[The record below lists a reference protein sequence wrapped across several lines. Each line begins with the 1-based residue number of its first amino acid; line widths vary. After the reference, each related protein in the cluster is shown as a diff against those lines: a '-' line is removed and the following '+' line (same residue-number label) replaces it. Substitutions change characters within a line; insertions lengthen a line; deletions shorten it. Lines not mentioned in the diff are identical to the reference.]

1 LRWCERSRVSYVV
14 GLARNARLQARVQ
27 YAEAMLA
34 EQYECS
40 GVKQR
45 LIDEFVYAADS
56 WDLERR
62 VITRLEHGAQ
72 GNNPRFV
79 VTNLEGEATQ
89 LYEKLY
95 CARGEAENRI
105 KEARR
110 RHSSCPVVLPHEGM
124 LLVGSL
130 SFWLLFF
137 HLHGRRR
144 WACGRRLRRWA
155 TQPRSGAL
163 SMAATGAPQ
172 AHRPHA
178 HGLPGAKR
186 PSPSAALKFRVWV
199 TLRLVLAQTCV
210 GCP

>member
-1 LRWCERSRVSYVV
+1 MEHVKKRGIARSDFRDTTLRLMGLENRGKHGRGCV
-14 GLARNARLQARVQ
+14 GRYLDFDLFRQATVDETDRAALAARVP
-27 YAEAMLA
+27 
-34 EQYECS
+34 S
-40 GVKQR
+40 S
-45 LIDEFVYAADS
+45 F
-56 WDLERR
+56 RR
-62 VITRLEHGAQ
+62 FSPVDMR
-72 GNNPRFV
+72 R
-79 VTNLEGEATQ
+79 
-89 LYEKLY
+89 
-95 CARGEAENRI
+95 C
-105 KEARR
+105 RR

-155 TQPRSGAL
+155 TRPRSGAL